1 MIKVSKIIFEYP
13 GKRVLRDVSF
23 TIKAG
28 SITAL
33 VGPNGAG
40 KTTLMRCMA
49 ALETPF
55 SGDIHV
61 NGINALE
68 RPRDVHRQIG
78 YLSDFFGLYN
88 DLTVG
93 KCLTYIASLH
103 DIPAAKIPGK
113 VKLAA
118 ERLDIVPYLDVQVG
132 TLSRGLRQRLGI
144 AQSLIHEPAILLLDE
159 PASGLDPEARINL
172 SQLFL
177 SLQAQGMTLMVSS
190 HILAELEDYCTDML
204 LLRDGKIIEHCDAEH
219 NSSSAGIIEI
229 LLSDQAD
236 KYVQLLSEIENMD
249 NISAEGNRIKCDFS
263 TNEQDLHMLLKKLI
277 AKDIPVY
284 SFAPYQKRLH
294 EIYMDYAQ
302 GEKVDVSH

>member
-1 MIKVSKIIFEYP
+1 MIKVSNIIFEYP
-13 GKRVLRDVSF
+13 GKRALKDVSF

-49 ALETPF
+49 ALDTPF
-55 SGDIHV
+55 SGDIYV

-68 RPRDVHRQIG
+68 HPRDIHRKIG

-88 DLTVG
+88 DLTV
-93 KCLTYIASLH
+93 KQCLAYIASIH
-103 DIPAAKIPGK
+103 HIPLVKIAEK

-118 ERLDIVPYLDVQVG
+118 ERLDILPYLDVQVG

-172 SQLFL
+172 SKLFL

-204 LLRDGKIIEHCDAEH
+204 LLRDGRIIEHCDAEH
-219 NSSSAGIIEI
+219 NSSSTGIIEI

-236 KYVQLLSEIENMD
+236 KYVQFLSEIDNMD
-249 NISAEGNRIKCDFS
+249 NISAEGNRIKCSFS
-263 TNEQDLHMLLKKLI
+263 ASEHDLHMLLKKLI
-277 AKDIPVY
+277 AANIPIY

-302 GEKVDVSH
+302 GEKIDASH